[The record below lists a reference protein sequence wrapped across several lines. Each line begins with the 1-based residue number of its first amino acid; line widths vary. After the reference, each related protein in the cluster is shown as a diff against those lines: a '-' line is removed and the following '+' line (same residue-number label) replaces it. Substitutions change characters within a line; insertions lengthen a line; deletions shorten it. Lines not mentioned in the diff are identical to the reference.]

1 MYDADAIAMA
11 LLSQPVGNAGGNS
24 YLYAIR
30 VCEET
35 NKVIKTCIPQPV
47 KVRKYEVDVERLQR
61 LLRENKSK
69 SKLSNKQIAEKLNK
83 PITLV
88 EHWFRTDKC
97 FSIPDEDGW
106 FDLKNLLNITDD
118 SFDKCITEF
127 EIRDGVYEKAE
138 RCYFDFGIAPTLT
151 TVNTDEKI
159 IITQ

>member
-1 MYDADAIAMA
+1 M
-11 LLSQPVGNAGGNS
+11 
-24 YLYAIR
+24 R
-30 VCEET
+30 
-35 NKVIKTCIPQPV
+35 
-47 KVRKYEVDVERLQR
+47 VRKYEVDIKGLQQ

-69 SKLSNKQIAEKLNK
+69 SKFSNKQIAESLDK

-97 FSIPDEDGW
+97 FSIPDEDVW
-106 FDLKNLLNITDD
+106 FELKGLLNISDD

-127 EIRDGVYEKAE
+127 EIREGVYEKAE

-159 IITQ
+159 ILTENFIKPRVD